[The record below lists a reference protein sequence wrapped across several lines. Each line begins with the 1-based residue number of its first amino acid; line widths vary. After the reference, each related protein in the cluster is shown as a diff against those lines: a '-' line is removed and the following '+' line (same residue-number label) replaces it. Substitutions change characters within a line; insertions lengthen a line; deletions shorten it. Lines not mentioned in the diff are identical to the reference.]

1 MEDTKLMVDIIS
13 KIERIKYKVFQ
24 KELEKKK
31 IDDLEKLLQSPH
43 ITYEDVILIQ
53 DVILKL
59 KNETSNSKLKGIDK
73 LKKFRLSTN
82 KTSMIED
89 EAQFIYPNFIEA
101 SKITMFFGE
110 SGIGKT
116 LQITAFVNY
125 GLQNKTV
132 KSGIFLDFDNGLI
145 SLKKRKY
152 DQLSEK
158 WGEDKFDYLLGSEIL
173 QEMEPIDALKE
184 LVLDAHNNKG
194 KMIIIDSGSHFVYD
208 GTKNE
213 RQKLKEFIDIV
224 KILKNQGATPIIIHH
239 THRVRDGQ
247 IADYHGSFQWKR
259 DLDYQFLITKN
270 EDTNTWLFHVKKD
283 RDNLIQSKAFKYD
296 QDNVLPIEVS
306 FEESN
311 MTRKES
317 IFVKEIQEILKD
329 FGEKVNQSELLKE
342 SKSFRQS
349 LGLGDKRS
357 IKWLQSFGEK
367 GMLSYEK
374 VASQNN
380 SILYWFNDKVRNSP
394 NLPNNSIK
402 HH

>member
-1 MEDTKLMVDIIS
+1 MENLNFE
-13 KIERIKYKVFQ
+13 IEKIKYEIFQ
-24 KELEKKK
+24 KEIKNYKIKK
-31 IDDLEKLLQSPH
+31 LEKLLESQF
-43 ITYEDVILIQ
+43 INYEQIKIVQKKIEE
-53 DVILKL
+53 LKY
-59 KNETSNSKLKGIDK
+59 ESSNNQPQGMER

-184 LVLDAHNNKG
+184 LLLDAHNNKG

-296 QDNVLPIEVS
+296 EDNVLPMEVS

-317 IFVKEIQEILKD
+317 IFVQEIQEILKD

-357 IKWLQSFGEK
+357 IKWLQSFAEK
-367 GMLSYEK
+367 GMWSYEK
-374 VASQNN
+374 VTTQNN
-380 SILYWFNDKVRNSP
+380 SILYSLDNKVKNQINLLNNDTKEF
-394 NLPNNSIK
+394 K
-402 HH
+402 

>member
-1 MEDTKLMVDIIS
+1 MENLNFE
-13 KIERIKYKVFQ
+13 IEKIKYEIFQ
-24 KELEKKK
+24 KEIKNYKIKK
-31 IDDLEKLLQSPH
+31 LEKLLESQF
-43 ITYEDVILIQ
+43 INYEQIKIVQKKIEE
-53 DVILKL
+53 LKY
-59 KNETSNSKLKGIDK
+59 ESSNNQPQGMER

-184 LVLDAHNNKG
+184 LLLDAHNNKG

-317 IFVKEIQEILKD
+317 IFVQEIQEILKD

-402 HH
+402 DH

>member
-1 MEDTKLMVDIIS
+1 
-13 KIERIKYKVFQ
+13 
-24 KELEKKK
+24 
-31 IDDLEKLLQSPH
+31 
-43 ITYEDVILIQ
+43 
-53 DVILKL
+53 
-59 KNETSNSKLKGIDK
+59 
-73 LKKFRLSTN
+73 
-82 KTSMIED
+82 
-89 EAQFIYPNFIEA
+89 
-101 SKITMFFGE
+101 
-110 SGIGKT
+110 
-116 LQITAFVNY
+116 
-125 GLQNKTV
+125 
-132 KSGIFLDFDNGLI
+132 
-145 SLKKRKY
+145 
-152 DQLSEK
+152 
-158 WGEDKFDYLLGSEIL
+158 
-173 QEMEPIDALKE
+173 MEPIDALKE
-184 LVLDAHNNKG
+184 LVLDGEKNKD
-194 KMIIIDSGSHFVYD
+194 KMIVIDSGSHLVYN

-213 RQKLKEFIDIV
+213 RQKLKEFIDVV
-224 KILKNQGATPIIIHH
+224 KILKNQGASPIIIHH
-239 THRVRDGQ
+239 SHRVRDSQ
-247 IADYHGSFQWKR
+247 IADYHGSFEWKR
-259 DLDYQFLITKN
+259 DLDYQIQITKN

-296 QDNVLPIEVS
+296 EDNVLPMEVS

-317 IFVKEIQEILKD
+317 IFVQEIQEILKD

-402 HH
+402 DH

>member
-1 MEDTKLMVDIIS
+1 MENLNFE
-13 KIERIKYKVFQ
+13 IEKIKYEIFQ
-24 KELEKKK
+24 KEIKNYKIKK
-31 IDDLEKLLQSPH
+31 LEKLLESQF
-43 ITYEDVILIQ
+43 INYEQIKIVQKKIEE
-53 DVILKL
+53 LKY
-59 KNETSNSKLKGIDK
+59 ESSNNQPQGMER

-184 LVLDAHNNKG
+184 LLLDAHNNKG

-296 QDNVLPIEVS
+296 EDNVLPMEVS

-317 IFVKEIQEILKD
+317 IFVQEIQEILKD

>member
-1 MEDTKLMVDIIS
+1 MENLNFE
-13 KIERIKYKVFQ
+13 IEKIKYEIFQ
-24 KELEKKK
+24 KEIKNYKIKK
-31 IDDLEKLLQSPH
+31 LEKLLESQF
-43 ITYEDVILIQ
+43 INYEQIKIVQKKIEE
-53 DVILKL
+53 LKY
-59 KNETSNSKLKGIDK
+59 ESSNNQPQGMER

-296 QDNVLPIEVS
+296 EDNVLPMEVS

-317 IFVKEIQEILKD
+317 IFVQEIQEILKD

-357 IKWLQSFGEK
+357 IKWLQSFAEK
-367 GMLSYEK
+367 GMWSYEK
-374 VASQNN
+374 VTTQNN
-380 SILYWFNDKVRNSP
+380 SILYSLDNKVKNQINLLNNDTKEF
-394 NLPNNSIK
+394 K
-402 HH
+402 

>member
-1 MEDTKLMVDIIS
+1 MENLNFE
-13 KIERIKYKVFQ
+13 IEKIKYEIFQ
-24 KELEKKK
+24 KEIKNYKIKK
-31 IDDLEKLLQSPH
+31 LEKLLESQF
-43 ITYEDVILIQ
+43 INYEQIKIVQKKIEE
-53 DVILKL
+53 LKY
-59 KNETSNSKLKGIDK
+59 ESSNNQPQGMER

-184 LVLDAHNNKG
+184 LLLDAHNNKG

-296 QDNVLPIEVS
+296 EDNVLPIEVS

-402 HH
+402 DH